1 MPNMPTMNPAEA
13 AGPVPAKPNAR
24 AQGWQILSSRY
35 LYESHWYNVRQDEIR
50 LPTGEIIHYT
60 QIEHPGFVT
69 VVPVTEDGQ
78 VIVIRSYRYSVDEWT
93 WEVPA
98 GGLGNKPDQAPAEV
112 AASELME
119 ETGAVARDLQ
129 WITSYYSGVGSSNV
143 RAHVFLA
150 TGVHFTGTQDLDQTE
165 VIEVHTMSIDEALR
179 FARSGQMQD
188 GQSAMALL
196 LCEPALRTI
205 ATSLA
210 GKPLGLVKE

>member
-1 MPNMPTMNPAEA
+1 
-13 AGPVPAKPNAR
+13 V
-24 AQGWQILSSRY
+24 AQGWQILHSRY

-50 LPTGEIIHYT
+50 LPHGETIHYT

-69 VVPVTEDGQ
+69 VVPVTDDGQ
-78 VIVIRSYRYSVDEWT
+78 VVLIRSYRYSVDEWT

-98 GGLGNKPDQAPAEV
+98 GGLGNKPDLPLVEV

-119 ETGAVARDLQ
+119 ETGAVARDWQ
-129 WITSYYSGVGSSNV
+129 FITSYYSGIGSSNV

-150 TGVHFTGTQDLDQTE
+150 TGVHFVGKQALDQTE
-165 VIEVHTMSIDEALR
+165 VIEVHRMPILDALQ

-196 LCEPALRTI
+196 FCEPRLRD
-205 ATSLA
+205 
-210 GKPLGLVKE
+210 LVAAS

>member
-1 MPNMPTMNPAEA
+1 MPNHSTTHTPDI
-13 AGPVPAKPNAR
+13 PAKPNAV
-24 AQGWQILSSRY
+24 AQGWQILHSRY

-50 LPTGEIIHYT
+50 LPHGETIHYT

-69 VVPVTEDGQ
+69 VVPVTDDGQ
-78 VIVIRSYRYSVDEWT
+78 VVLIRSYRYSVDEWT

-98 GGLGNKPDQAPAEV
+98 GGLGNKPDLPLAEA

-119 ETGAVARDLQ
+119 ETGAVARDWQ
-129 WITSYYSGVGSSNV
+129 FITSYYSGIGSSNV

-150 TGVHFTGTQDLDQTE
+150 TGVHFVGKQALDQTE
-165 VIEVHTMSIDEALR
+165 VIEVHSMPILDALQ

-196 LCEPALRTI
+196 FCEPRLRDLAAAL
-205 ATSLA
+205 
-210 GKPLGLVKE
+210 